1 MKFIKSY
8 KLFESNW
15 TMEEIID
22 EIRNGLSK
30 YNLSSVEVREI
41 INRIDIEEVIKSGQ
55 HPNVLINQLIDDLNL
70 KSIGNS
76 GFNSWRTSKSWQSE
90 IKYL

>member
-1 MKFIKSY
+1 MKHLKSFR
-8 KLFESNW
+8 LFESVW
-15 TMEEIID
+15 STEEFID
-22 EIRNGLSK
+22 EIRKALSK

-41 INRIDIEEVIKSGQ
+41 INRVDIEGAIENGEQ
-55 HPNVLINQLIDDLNL
+55 PNVIINKLIEDLNL
-70 KSIGNS
+70 KSLGNS